1 MALPEVFRPGRA
13 LRRRERES
21 ETFMRPFD
29 EMRRLMQD
37 FWMRPLE
44 DWGTWGEEF
53 VPKVDVK
60 EEEKEILVSAEL
72 PGMDQ
77 KDINVTVTEDSVR
90 ISGEKK
96 HEEEKEEKGY
106 YRRET
111 SYGSFE
117 RVIDLPTEV
126 NDEKVEAE
134 FRNGVLTIKLPK
146 SEEAQAKHKKI
157 KIKSA

>member
-1 MALPEVFRPGRA
+1 MEDFWL
-13 LRRRERES
+13 
-21 ETFMRPFD
+21 MPFD
-29 EMRRLMQD
+29 AVGR
-37 FWMRPLE
+37 
-44 DWGTWGEEF
+44 WGEVF

-60 EEEKEILVSAEL
+60 DEDKDIIVSAEL

-77 KDINVTVTEDSVR
+77 KDIDVTVTNDSVR

-96 HEEEKEEKGY
+96 QEEEEEKKGY
-106 YRRET
+106 YRHET

-117 RVIDLPTEV
+117 RVIDLPAEV
-126 NDEKVEAE
+126 DESKAEAE
-134 FRNGVLTIKLPK
+134 FSKGVLTIKLPK

>member
-1 MALPEVFRPGRA
+1 MALPELFRPRSA
-13 LRRRERES
+13 LRRREP

-29 EMRRLMQD
+29 EMRRMMED
-37 FWMRPLE
+37 FWMTPFEELGRR
-44 DWGTWGEEF
+44 GEGF

-60 EEEKEILVSAEL
+60 EEDNSVVVSAEL

-77 KDINVTVTEDSVR
+77 KDLDVTVTNDSVR

-96 HEEEKEEKGY
+96 HEEKEEEKGY
-106 YRRET
+106 YRHET

-126 NDEKVEAE
+126 DENKAEAE
-134 FRNGVLTIKLPK
+134 FSKGVLTIKLPK
-146 SEEAQAKHKKI
+146 SEEAQAKRKKI

>member
-1 MALPEVFRPGRA
+1 MALPEVFRPSRG

-44 DWGTWGEEF
+44 GWGEEF
-53 VPKVDVK
+53 VPRVDVK
-60 EEEKEILVSAEL
+60 EEEKEVIVSAEL
-72 PGMDQ
+72 PGLDQ
-77 KDINVTVTEDSVR
+77 KDIDVTVTNDSVR

-96 HEEEKEEKGY
+96 QEEEEEKKGY

-126 NDEKVEAE
+126 DEGKAEAE
-134 FRNGVLTIKLPK
+134 FSKGVLTIKLPK
-146 SEEAQAKHKKI
+146 SEEAQAKQKKI

>member
-1 MALPEVFRPGRA
+1 MALPELFRPGRA

-21 ETFMRPFD
+21 EAFLRPFD
-29 EMRRLMQD
+29 EMRRMMQD
-37 FWMRPLE
+37 FWMMPF
-44 DWGTWGEEF
+44 EEF
-53 VPKVDVK
+53 GRWGDGFTPMVDVK
-60 EEEKEILVSAEL
+60 EEDKEILLSAEL

-77 KDINVTVTEDSVR
+77 KDIDVTVTKDSVR

-96 HEEEKEEKGY
+96 QEEEKEEKGY
-106 YRRET
+106 YRHET

-117 RVIDLPTEV
+117 RIIDLPTEV
-126 NDEKVEAE
+126 DQDRAEAE

-146 SEEAQAKHKKI
+146 SEEAQAKHRKI

>member
-1 MALPEVFRPGRA
+1 MALPEVFRPSRG

-44 DWGTWGEEF
+44 GWGAWGEEF
-53 VPKVDVK
+53 IPRVDVK
-60 EEEKEILVSAEL
+60 EEEKEVIVSAEL
-72 PGMDQ
+72 PGIEQ
-77 KDINVTVTEDSVR
+77 KDIDVTVTNDSVR

-96 HEEEKEEKGY
+96 QEEEEEKKGY

-126 NDEKVEAE
+126 DEGKAEAK
-134 FRNGVLTIKLPK
+134 FSNGVLTIRLPK

>member
-1 MALPEVFRPGRA
+1 
-13 LRRRERES
+13 
-21 ETFMRPFD
+21 MRPFD
-29 EMRRLMQD
+29 EMRRMMED
-37 FWMRPLE
+37 FWMTPFDVVGR
-44 DWGTWGEEF
+44 WGEVF

-60 EEEKEILVSAEL
+60 EEDKDVLITAEL

-77 KDINVTVTEDSVR
+77 KDIDVTVTRESIR

-96 HEEEKEEKGY
+96 HEEEKEERGY

-111 SYGSFE
+111 SYGTFE

-126 NDEKVEAE
+126 DENRAEAE
-134 FRNGVLTIKLPK
+134 FSKGVLTIRLPK
-146 SEEAQAKHKKI
+146 SEEAQAKQKKV